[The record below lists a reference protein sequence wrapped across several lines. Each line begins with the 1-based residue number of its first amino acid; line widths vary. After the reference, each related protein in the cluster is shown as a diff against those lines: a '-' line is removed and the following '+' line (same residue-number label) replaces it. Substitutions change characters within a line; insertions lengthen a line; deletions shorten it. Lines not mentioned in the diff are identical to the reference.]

1 MALKTDITRDD
12 ILDMSAYEKIRKKR
26 REEIA
31 KIKKDRRLAI
41 GPHASFYFES
51 YDTMWYQIHEMLRI
65 EKGGEEQISDEI
77 KAYNSLIPNGAEFV
91 ATVMFEIPDPKQRA
105 QILAGLGGVEHT
117 VTMEIGYETVLA
129 NAEEDIDR
137 TSATGKAS
145 SVHFIHFCLSSEQI
159 TAFKTA
165 KTRVTLGIGHSNYGH
180 MAIMPMNVRKELSKD
195 LL

>member
-12 ILDMSAYEKIRKKR
+12 ILDMSAYEKIRKER

-65 EKGGEEQISDEI
+65 EKGGEKQIPEEI
-77 KAYNSLIPNGAEFV
+77 KAYNSLIPNGTELV
-91 ATVMFEIPDPKQRA
+91 ATVMFEIPNQKQRTR
-105 QILAGLGGVEHT
+105 ILAGLGGVEHT
-117 VTMEIGYETVLA
+117 ITMEIGFETVLA
-129 NAEEDIDR
+129 KAEDDVDR
-137 TSATGKAS
+137 TSASGKAS
-145 SVHFIHFCLSSEQI
+145 SVHFIHFYLSSEQI
-159 TAFKTA
+159 MAFKIA
-165 KTRVTLGIGHSNYGH
+165 KTRVTLRIGHSNYGH
-180 MAIMPMNVRKELSKD
+180 MAIMPQHMRKALSKD

>member
-65 EKGGEEQISDEI
+65 EKGGEKQIPEEI
-77 KAYNSLIPNGAEFV
+77 KAYNSLIPNGTDLV
-91 ATVMFEIPDPKQRA
+91 ATVMFEIPDQEQRTR
-105 QILAGLGGVEHT
+105 ILAGLGGVEHT
-117 VTMEIGYETVLA
+117 VTMEIGFETVLA
-129 NAEEDIDR
+129 KAEEDVDR
-137 TSATGKAS
+137 TSASGKAS
-145 SVHFIHFCLSSEQI
+145 SVHFVHFYLSSEQI
-159 TAFKTA
+159 RAFKIA

-180 MAIMPMNVRKELSKD
+180 KAIMPMHMRKALSKD